1 MASDWTAL
9 SLLEMAAGM
18 KAAGI
23 AAETIARITGLP
35 MERIAE

>member
-1 MASDWTAL
+1 
-9 SLLEMAAGM
+9 M

-35 MERIAE
+35 MERIAELRGQK